1 DIPYMISDALLAVS
15 DNPLVLLLII
25 NIILLI
31 VGIFMDMTPAVLI
44 FTPIFLPIA
53 LDLGIDPVHFG
64 VMMTFNL
71 AIGICTPP
79 VGSALFVGCSVANI
93 SIDKVIKPLMPFY
106 AAMFISLMLVT
117 YIPQLS
123 LWLPQILLGY

>member
-1 DIPYMISDALLAVS
+1 MNMILLFNHLLMVV
-15 DNPLVLLLII
+15 LVLLLII